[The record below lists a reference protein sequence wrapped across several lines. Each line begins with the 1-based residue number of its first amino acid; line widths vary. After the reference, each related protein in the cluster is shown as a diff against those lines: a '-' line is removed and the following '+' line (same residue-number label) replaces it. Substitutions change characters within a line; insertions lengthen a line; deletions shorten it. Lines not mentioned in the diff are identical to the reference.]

1 MKSHTDKDS
10 THIVD
15 RRTLIK
21 KAGAFGAAAAV
32 AGAAGTAVT
41 SPARAAARG
50 KSIILDIDTGGFADF
65 QQVENG
71 GGTGPFYVS
80 GDILS
85 PGTNLAIGT
94 DLIGTFHC
102 WGWIRSP
109 DGLGVVNQEFEIDGR
124 GKILISGV
132 ESDAPRA
139 VSGGTGDFVNARG
152 EGIPDLVIFDFMNSG
167 RFRIAFSLT
176 SARGRPIT

>member
-1 MKSHTDKDS
+1 MKSYSDKNR
-10 THIVD
+10 TQIVD

-21 KAGAFGAAAAV
+21 KVGAFGAAAAV
-32 AGAAGTAVT
+32 VGAAGTAVT
-41 SPARAAARG
+41 SPASAAARG
-50 KSIILDIDTGGFADF
+50 KSIILDIDTNGFGDF
-65 QQVENG
+65 QQVDNG

-80 GDILS
+80 GEILR
-85 PGTNLAIGT
+85 PDTAT
-94 DLIGTFHC
+94 AIGTFHC

-139 VSGGTGDFVNARG
+139 VSGGTGDFANARG
-152 EGIPDLVIFDFMNSG
+152 EGIPDLVIFDFMNTG
-167 RFRIAFSLT
+167 QFRIAFTLT
-176 SARGRPIT
+176 GARGRPIT